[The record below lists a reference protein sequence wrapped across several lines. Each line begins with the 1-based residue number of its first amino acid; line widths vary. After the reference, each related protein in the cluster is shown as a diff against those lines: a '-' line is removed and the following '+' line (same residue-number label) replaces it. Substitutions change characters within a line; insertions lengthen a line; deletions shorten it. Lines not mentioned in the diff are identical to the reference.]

1 MSAHQDSSIT
11 EDSIKKSRAAVTATL
26 TMNIQGMIPNLS
38 DMLVKLII
46 IASIES
52 TFKLSNRYDLA
63 LRLASFLKKSKT
75 AKHEYDKKRNFQ
87 FTDTVST

>member
-26 TMNIQGMIPNLS
+26 TINIQGMIPNLS

-52 TFKLSNRYDLA
+52 TFKLSNRYDL
-63 LRLASFLKKSKT
+63 KKVQDRQT
-75 AKHEYDKKRNFQ
+75 RI
-87 FTDTVST
+87 